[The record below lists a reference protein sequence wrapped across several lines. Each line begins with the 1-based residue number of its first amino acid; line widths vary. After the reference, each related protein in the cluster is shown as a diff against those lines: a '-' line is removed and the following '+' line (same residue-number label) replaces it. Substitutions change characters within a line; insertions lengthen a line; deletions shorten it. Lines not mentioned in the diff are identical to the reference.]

1 MYPLEIT
8 WIVLKNHQML
18 MVWRD
23 IAQRYTTIHLKT
35 FKHRAI
41 KEIWM
46 NGWMEVCSGLFS
58 SGCSM
63 QIPRNKHGK
72 TRTRI
77 ISQMSTKTVLQLNSK
92 PMLYEKHTKR
102 LLQKKLQSQKPSN
115 LQQTLFKPNVTN
127 MLGAEVTHL
136 LQKLAKFVGL

>member
-1 MYPLEIT
+1 
-8 WIVLKNHQML
+8 
-18 MVWRD
+18 
-23 IAQRYTTIHLKT
+23 
-35 FKHRAI
+35 
-41 KEIWM
+41 
-46 NGWMEVCSGLFS
+46 
-58 SGCSM
+58 
-63 QIPRNKHGK
+63 
-72 TRTRI
+72 
-77 ISQMSTKTVLQLNSK
+77 MSTKTVLQLNSK